1 VTGVQLWSLRFAG
14 APTGSHHFAGGAMD
28 VPLPPLPIRWSM
40 TREVPPQEPKGFAL
54 WGARR
59 GWAQI
64 GSGWDQAWQREAQR
78 RARLF
83 GWRANVLA
91 AARYI
96 RERYGKPWTGW
107 PVHAHYSDP
116 RLQQRLS
123 RMTLAE
129 RARRH
134 RVLEAINETGRGAE
148 EVQWAWPSS

>member
-28 VPLPPLPIRWSM
+28 VPL
-40 TREVPPQEPKGFAL
+40 
-54 WGARR
+54 
-59 GWAQI
+59 
-64 GSGWDQAWQREAQR
+64 
-78 RARLF
+78 RLF